1 MFFTFAPVNN
11 RKITGMKAVKGGKF
25 KKGES
30 GNPAGRPKGKP
41 NRTTGDLRTFVN
53 ELLNNNRKQIE
64 SDLKALEPHQRV
76 AIFERLLSYSI
87 PKMQS
92 VEAKVDFSKMTD
104 EQLDTII
111 NEITRDLSDG

>member
-1 MFFTFAPVNN
+1 
-11 RKITGMKAVKGGKF
+11 MKAVKGGKF

-64 SDLKALEPHQRV
+64 SDLKVLEPHQRV
-76 AIFERLLSYSI
+76 AIFERLLVYAL
-87 PKMQS
+87 PRMQS
-92 VEAKVDFSKMTD
+92 VEAKVDYNNLSE
-104 EQLDTII
+104 EQLDMII
-111 NEITRDLSDG
+111 KELTKNMSDEKEN